1 MMKKKKKM
9 IGIKSLPFAAMAL
22 ISLLQPIPATAQES
36 GVSITI
42 AGNQDQTLVGKTF
55 HIYKLFDVR
64 TSSDRQSVDYSWNP
78 VYKSA
83 LQNTVGK
90 ALGKKA
96 ASVTEYEVIDYMAS
110 LNEEGHYS
118 QMRYFVEDLRTEI
131 EKTNSN
137 DQIVFKVEST
147 NDQNEAV
154 LSGLEHGYYLVD
166 EMSVHGSHAAA
177 SLCMAQT
184 ANENIVIRIKSDY
197 PEIIKKIEED
207 DNNVGWNDIADFEIG
222 QTIPFKYETLV
233 PDMNGY
239 DTYKLVFED
248 RMDPSMDWYEDSVEI
263 AISNGERTYT
273 LKQNEWNVHNDAYN
287 HRFEVTIENLK
298 EIVDTQ
304 FPEGMDDTG
313 HNAYGQ
319 TITLRYDGY
328 LKDEAADQT
337 GRPGFENSVRLVYSN
352 NPDANGTGE
361 VGVTP
366 WDTVVCFT
374 YKIDGSK
381 VNEAGT
387 QLKDAKFR
395 LYRDPDC
402 TDEVFVKQ
410 GANGYIVSQKEG
422 VEMVSDQQGQFIVH
436 GLDQGMYYLKE
447 TKAPDGYR
455 PLLDPIEIEIIP
467 TFTEERN
474 QYIEGDGAGD
484 QVLKDL
490 QANAIIKD
498 GWNGSHGLETTVAD
512 GSVQLEVI
520 NKKGAVLPRTGS
532 SMSLILLSSGTALA
546 LYALKKQKNDEK
558 ENK

>member
-9 IGIKSLPFAAMAL
+9 IGIKSLPFAAFTL
-22 ISLLQPIPATAQES
+22 ISLLQPIPTTAQET

-64 TSSDRQSVDYSWNP
+64 TSEDRQSVDYSWNP

-96 ASVTEYEVIDYMAS
+96 ASVTEYEVIDYMS
-110 LNEEGHYS
+110 GLNEEGHYS

-131 EKTNSN
+131 ERTNS
-137 DQIVFKVEST
+137 DGQIVFKVEST

-166 EMSVHGSHAAA
+166 EMSEHGNHAAA

-184 ANENIVIRIKSDY
+184 ANENIVIRIKSDH

-207 DNNVGWNDIADFEIG
+207 DNNIGWNDIADFEIG
-222 QTIPFKYETLV
+222 QTIPFKYETFV

-248 RMDPSMDWYEDSVEI
+248 RMDPSMDWHEDSIEI
-263 AISNGERTYT
+263 TISDGEKSYV
-273 LKQNEWNVHNDAYN
+273 LQQGEWNVHNDPDN

-298 EIVDTQ
+298 KLVDAQ
-304 FPEGMDDTG
+304 FPEGMDETG
-313 HNAYGQ
+313 HNEYGQ

-352 NPDANGTGE
+352 NPDANGIGE

-381 VNEAGT
+381 VNEDGT
-387 QLKDAKFR
+387 QLKNAKFR
-395 LYRDPDC
+395 LYRDQEC
-402 TDEVFVKQ
+402 RDEVHVKQ
-410 GANGYIVSQKEG
+410 GANGYIVSQEEG
-422 VEMVSDQQGQFIVH
+422 VEMVSDQQGQFIVR

-447 TKAPDGYR
+447 TNAPDGYR
-455 PLLDPIEIEIIP
+455 PLLDPIEIEIVP

-498 GWNGSHGLETTVAD
+498 GWNGSHGLETNISD